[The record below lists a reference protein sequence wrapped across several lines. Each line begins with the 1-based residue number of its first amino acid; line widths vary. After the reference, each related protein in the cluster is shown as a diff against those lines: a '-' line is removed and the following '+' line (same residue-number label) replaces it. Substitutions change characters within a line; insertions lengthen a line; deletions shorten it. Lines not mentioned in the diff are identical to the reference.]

1 MVTLAP
7 SDQKRNFSSPFDVAG
22 RMRTATSSIMRR
34 ISRRLPA
41 RRIVTKW
48 LHLAMI
54 PLVFWFVIA
63 TPEFVQRMFG
73 PDGHELNSDIA
84 LLFVTL
90 TLIWTVDVF
99 FRGLLGR
106 PGPKLSPRLKTFHR
120 ILHRALIVGLFL
132 IPVGGFLLGLTS
144 SRLLKA
150 GGWLPIAPP
159 MGWER
164 ANEIVGTLH
173 IWQFYALGAVVLI
186 HAAFH
191 TWRHLHLRD
200 NALRIMAPKFL
211 HRFL

>member
-1 MVTLAP
+1 MASVAY
-7 SDQKRNFSSPFDVAG
+7 SEQKRNFSGPFDVTG
-22 RMRTATSSIMRR
+22 RMSSVPRSLARR
-34 ISRRLPA
+34 ARARFPA
-41 RRIVTKW
+41 RRVATKW

-54 PLVFWFVIA
+54 PLVLWFVIA
-63 TPEFVQRMFG
+63 TPDFVRRVFG
-73 PDGHELNSDIA
+73 PRGNEINSDIA

-90 TLIWTVDVF
+90 ALVWTVDVF

-106 PGPKLSPRLKTFHR
+106 PGPKLSPRLKLFHR
-120 ILHRALIVGLFL
+120 VLHRVLIVGLFL

-173 IWQFYALGAVVLI
+173 IWQFYALGAVVVV